1 MKEKH
6 YCPFCGQP
14 LQKKFHEGRKRL
26 FCAFCNAPVY
36 ENPVPAT
43 AVVVADKQKNILL
56 VKRDVE
62 PKKGEWGLPGGFM
75 ELDETPEKCA
85 MRELSE
91 ETGISGVIETLLG
104 IETSESKTYGTVIVI
119 GFLVTSYT
127 GNPAAGDD
135 ASEAAFFTPG
145 NLPPIAFSSH
155 DIFIKR
161 AMELI
166 EKNRF
171 K

>member
-1 MKEKH
+1 
-6 YCPFCGQP
+6 
-14 LQKKFHEGRKRL
+14 
-26 FCAFCNAPVY
+26 
-36 ENPVPAT
+36 
-43 AVVVADKQKNILL
+43 
-56 VKRDVE
+56 
-62 PKKGEWGLPGGFM
+62 M

-155 DIFIKR
+155 DVFIKR